1 MKFKKNKSI
10 SINEPNDIN
19 IKINTTTW
27 NKAIEN
33 LKYDK
38 TIDINQYIFNKL
50 GFTHGDEIQIFP
62 VELTEEMN
70 KKIPGWSKVVSN
82 YETKALPK
90 YCFKIVSSK
99 KGKFILGICSTS
111 VVLLNETSEKLYSF
125 IYNDMVKL
133 EMEKD
138 IVYNENIKLEIIC
151 LYNKLLI
158 TCEEVNRK
166 NRSLKFDFSINE
178 DLISCFD
185 DSTKTIQDFK
195 NRRSNL
201 LEITQQLLNLKAIP
215 DNNDIIK
222 LFGEISLNS
231 FFKEEIV
238 LKEIVLSSETRDDII
253 KFENKRVSKY
263 QINDSDKNKKRISSN
278 GYSMISAENY
288 KIETSNKGININIP
302 AISKK
307 SWLNEGQN
315 YLTQTVKQG
324 ISEQK
329 NMECLFDEV
338 EEVVNKSLKL
348 KNK

>member
-1 MKFKKNKSI
+1 
-10 SINEPNDIN
+10 
-19 IKINTTTW
+19 
-27 NKAIEN
+27 
-33 LKYDK
+33 
-38 TIDINQYIFNKL
+38 
-50 GFTHGDEIQIFP
+50 
-62 VELTEEMN
+62 
-70 KKIPGWSKVVSN
+70 
-82 YETKALPK
+82 
-90 YCFKIVSSK
+90 
-99 KGKFILGICSTS
+99 
-111 VVLLNETSEKLYSF
+111 
-125 IYNDMVKL
+125 MVKL
-133 EMEKD
+133 EMKKD